1 MKGEFN
7 MRRTKIVCTL
17 GPVSSSPEVIHRLIE
32 AGMNVARLN
41 LSHGTQEDHAR
52 VIGHIREISERTRTP
67 VATLLDL
74 QGLKIRLGTFRG
86 GRARLEAGAEFLIS
100 TRQVEGTA
108 SLASTTYDRLPRDVK
123 PGDRILVADGLI
135 ELKALGAD
143 DETVRCRVVVGGEVS
158 DHKGINLPGVAIS
171 ASSMTAKDQ
180 ADLQFG
186 IRQGV
191 DYVAVSFVRGP
202 ADVLE
207 VKELIS
213 EAGTTIPVI
222 AKLEKPEAIQQLGEI
237 LRVADGVMVARG
249 DLGVELPLEDVP
261 LIQKEIIR
269 RAREH
274 AIPVITATQ
283 MLESMVEHP
292 RPTRAEASDVANAI
306 FDGTDAVMLSAET
319 AVGQYPVET
328 VQVMSRIAVQ
338 AEGALPT
345 LAPPAPT
352 ARASTFP
359 DVISDAACRAAREVH
374 ARAIV
379 AFTQSGSTARL
390 LAKYRPEVPILAFT
404 PSETVR
410 RRLCLYWG
418 VVPKMIRPIQH
429 TDELTEEIEAALL
442 EDKAVHTNDALVIV
456 AGAPMWVRGTT
467 NLIKLHR
474 VEERK

>member
-1 MKGEFN
+1 

-17 GPVSSSPEVIHRLIE
+17 GPASSSPEVVQQLIE

-41 LSHGTQEDHAR
+41 FSHGTQEDHAR
-52 VIGHIREISERTRTP
+52 VIAHIREISERTRTP
-67 VATLLDL
+67 VAILQDL

-86 GRARLEAGAEFLIS
+86 GRARLEAGGEFLIS
-100 TRQVEGTA
+100 TRDIEGSA
-108 SLASTTYDRLPRDVK
+108 SQASTTYDRLPGDVK
-123 PGDRILVADGLI
+123 PGDRVLVADGLI
-135 ELKALGAD
+135 ELKVLGAD
-143 DETVRCRVVVGGEVS
+143 QDTVRCRVVVGGEVG

-171 ASSMTAKDQ
+171 ARTMTAKDQ

-207 VKELIS
+207 VKELLD
-213 EAGTTIPVI
+213 EAGASIPVI
-222 AKLEKPEAIQQLGEI
+222 AKLEKPEAIQHLADI
-237 LRVADGVMVARG
+237 LRVSDGVMVARG
-249 DLGVELPLEDVP
+249 DLGVEMPLEDVP

-269 RAREH
+269 RARVH

-283 MLESMVEHP
+283 MLESMIEHS
-292 RPTRAEASDVANAI
+292 RPTRAEVSDVANAI

-319 AVGQYPVET
+319 AVGMHPVEA
-328 VQVMSRIAVQ
+328 VRVMARIAGQ
-338 AEGALPT
+338 ADRGLHKLAAGGAGG
-345 LAPPAPT
+345 
-352 ARASTFP
+352 RASSFP
-359 DVISDAACRAAREVH
+359 EVISEAACRAAGEIR

-390 LAKYRPEVPILAFT
+390 LAKYRPEVPVLAFS
-404 PSETVR
+404 PSESIR

-418 VVPKMIRPIQH
+418 VVPKTIRPIQH
-429 TDELTEEIEAALL
+429 TDELVEEIQATLL
-442 EDKAVHTNDALVIV
+442 AEKAVHPNDALVIV

-474 VEERK
+474 VEEGR

>member
-1 MKGEFN
+1 

-17 GPVSSSPEVIHRLIE
+17 GPASSSPELVQQLIE

-41 LSHGTQEDHAR
+41 FSHGTQEDHAR
-52 VIGHIREISERTRTP
+52 VIAHIREIAERKRTP
-67 VATLLDL
+67 VAILQDL

-100 TRQVEGTA
+100 TRAIEGTA
-108 SLASTTYDRLPRDVK
+108 SQASTTYDLLTRDVK
-123 PGDRILVADGLI
+123 PGDRVLVADGLI
-135 ELKALGAD
+135 ELKVLGT
-143 DETVRCRVVVGGEVS
+143 DEDTVRCRVVVGGEVS

-171 ASSMTAKDQ
+171 ARTMTAKDQ

-207 VKELIS
+207 VKGLLDETGAS
-213 EAGTTIPVI
+213 IPVI
-222 AKLEKPEAIQQLGEI
+222 AKLEKPESIQNLADI
-237 LRVADGVMVARG
+237 LRVSDGVMVARG
-249 DLGVELPLEDVP
+249 DLGVEMPLEDVP

-269 RAREH
+269 RARMH

-319 AVGQYPVET
+319 AVGRYPVEA
-328 VQVMSRIAVQ
+328 VRVMSRIAVQ
-338 AEGALPT
+338 ADQALHSPAGGA
-345 LAPPAPT
+345 AG
-352 ARASTFP
+352 RASSFP
-359 DVISDAACRAAREVH
+359 EVISEAACRAAREIH

-390 LAKYRPEVPILAFT
+390 LAKYRPEVPILAFS
-404 PSETVR
+404 PSESIC

-418 VVPKMIRPIQH
+418 VVPKTIRPIQH
-429 TDELTEEIEAALL
+429 TDELVEEIQAALL
-442 EDKAVHTNDALVIV
+442 AEKAVHANDALVIV

-474 VEERK
+474 VEEGR